1 MAKSTATI
9 HALSNTNPALLRVA
23 EAPCVSH
30 EPGTKECPVFMT
42 LSLIANKW
50 SISILYQLMQEDGHT
65 MRFNALKKALGTIT
79 QRELTKHLR
88 QFEESGIVDRA
99 VYPESPPRVEYT
111 LTPLGNSL
119 VKPIEALSHWAEEN
133 GAKVQNKRAE
143 FLRKKS
149 LV

>member
-1 MAKSTATI
+1 MKKPTANT
-9 HALSNTNPALLRVA
+9 ALKLVPTDT
-23 EAPCVSH
+23 CVEH
-30 EPGTKECPVFMT
+30 TPGTKECPVFMT

-50 SISILYQLMQEDGHT
+50 SISILYQLMQEDRHT

-88 QFEESGIVDRA
+88 QFEESGIVERT

-133 GAKVQNKRAE
+133 GAKVQNKRSE
-143 FLRKKS
+143 FVKKKS
-149 LV
+149 AAL

>member
-1 MAKSTATI
+1 MTKTTEKLAGKPD
-9 HALSNTNPALLRVA
+9 LKLVPC
-23 EAPCVSH
+23 APKVDH
-30 EPGTKECPVFMT
+30 VPGTKDCPVFMT

-50 SISILYQLMQEDGHT
+50 SISILYQLMQEPNRT

-88 QFEESGIVDRA
+88 QFEESGIVERT

-111 LTPLGNSL
+111 LTALGNSL

-149 LV
+149 VA